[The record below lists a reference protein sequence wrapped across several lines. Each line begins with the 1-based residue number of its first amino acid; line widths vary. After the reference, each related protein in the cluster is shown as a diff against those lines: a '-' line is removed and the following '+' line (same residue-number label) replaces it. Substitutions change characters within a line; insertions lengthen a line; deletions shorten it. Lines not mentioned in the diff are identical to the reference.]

1 MQFRVTEVFAATYDA
16 LEDADAL
23 LVDEVILRIIE
34 EHDRAWARQNRV
46 VGEAGEAWIVV
57 GRSAR
62 SEFKIYWTYMNE
74 DGIVFLAL
82 LLV

>member
-46 VGEAGEAWIVV
+46 GSEAGEAWIVV